1 MTPLCC
7 NSSSLSLIA
16 LETMRLLVQILFFFY
31 IVINRRKKHK
41 CLIVVQR
48 FLSVL
53 SLNSI
58 FNFRVTFFEFTVFL
72 MRLSHEKYSDLF
84 WSASSRIRT
93 EQLRIQ
99 TLFTQCPCFQFSW
112 QLIYSTSDVNVISR
126 RNIVK
131 NWHIIWIASQ
141 WTFACSKSIEILKK
155 LWNMFRVSN
164 KCNKTMS

>member
-1 MTPLCC
+1 MTPLSC

-16 LETMRLLVQILFFFY
+16 LETMRFFY

-41 CLIVVQR
+41 CFIVVQR

-72 MRLSHEKYSDLF
+72 IRLSHEKYSELF
-84 WSASSRIRT
+84 WSAFSHIRT

-99 TLFTQCPCFQFSW
+99 TLFTQCLCFQFSW

-141 WTFACSKSIEILKK
+141 WTLACSKSTIEILKK